1 MSPRESKNQVSR
13 SRYREVFLALAI
25 SSLVSAVVLAG
36 GFVGD
41 RQEQS
46 GGIVLTGIVSDT
58 TCGYLHGAGTRGDA
72 VCTRDCVSYGAGY
85 ALAVG
90 KTGLLPARSPAHAG
104 QICGRDC
111 HRNGQGTWTRYG
123 CRGVR
128 DSCDCRQSWTRTR
141 VDDGHLRVLGG
152 LVQQAYRG

>member
-1 MSPRESKNQVSR
+1 MSPSEPKNQPSK

-41 RQEQS
+41 KQEQS
-46 GGIVLTGIVSDT
+46 GGIVLTGVVSDT
-58 TCGYLHGAGTRGDA
+58 TCGYSHGAGGRGDA

-90 KTGLLPARSPAHAG
+90 KKVYFLQGHRPILDRFAG
-104 QICGRDC
+104 ETVIVKGKVRGRD
-111 HRNGQGTWTRYG
+111 TVAVESVTP
-123 CRGVR
+123 VIIK
-128 DSCDCRQSWTRTR
+128 
-141 VDDGHLRVLGG
+141 VLH
-152 LVQQAYRG
+152 

>member
-1 MSPRESKNQVSR
+1 MSPSESKNQPSR

-41 RQEQS
+41 KGEQP

-58 TCGYLHGAGTRGDA
+58 TCGYLHGAEKRGDA
-72 VCTRDCVSYGAGY
+72 WCTRDCVSQGAGY

-90 KTGLLPARSPAHAG
+90 KKVYILQGHRAMLDRFAG
-104 QICGRDC
+104 GTVIVKGQVRGRD
-111 HRNGQGTWTRYG
+111 T
-123 CRGVR
+123 
-128 DSCDCRQSWTRTR
+128 
-141 VDDGHLRVLGG
+141 VLVESVTPVIIKV
-152 LVQQAYRG
+152 LH